1 MKKIIAV
8 IIAVAL
14 ITTMFIACSKQSD
27 TTDAEG
33 NDIVTE
39 VVTDENGET
48 VTEVVT
54 DENGETVTE
63 TVTKK
68 VTTADGT
75 VETVT
80 KTVPVTEAVTRIT
93 TTNKSTTKKT
103 GDSSSGSSSSN
114 NKSSGGTS
122 SNNTTTKKNTT
133 TSKPTTTKRPS
144 TTKPAATKPSTT
156 KPAATKPA
164 TTKPTTTVHTHNW
177 VAQTKTETTYEWE
190 NHVFCNGCGMDLTEE
205 SRKLGMNYA
214 LFQMKHCRGDGVTP
228 CPETLGECGEA
239 HHEQVKVAT
248 GTKTVITGYKCPTCG
263 ATKSA

>member
-8 IIAVAL
+8 IMAAAL

-48 VTEVVT
+48 VTE
-54 DENGETVTE
+54 TVTE
-63 TVTKK
+63 KI
-68 VTTADGT
+68 TTADGT

-103 GDSSSGSSSSN
+103 GGSSSN

-133 TSKPTTTKRPS
+133 TSKPTTTKQ
-144 TTKPAATKPSTT
+144 PSTT

-177 VAQTKTETTYEWE
+177 VAQTKTETTYTWE
-190 NHVFCNGCGMDLTEE
+190 QHAICNGCGMDLTEGARE
-205 SRKLGMNYA
+205 HGISVG
-214 LFQMKHCRGDGVTP
+214 LFHMKHYRGDGVP
-228 CPETLGECGEA
+228 ECPKTLGNYSTY
-239 HHEQVKVAT
+239 HYEQVKVAT
-248 GTKTVITGYKCPTCG
+248 GTKTVITGYKCSTCG

>member
-8 IIAVAL
+8 IMAAAL

-144 TTKPAATKPSTT
+144 TTKPVTTKPSTT

-164 TTKPTTTVHTHNW
+164 TTKPATTVHTHNW
-177 VAQTKTETTYEWE
+177 VAQTKTETTYKWE
-190 NHVFCNGCGMDLTEE
+190 NHAFCNGCGMDLPEGAREYGMTV
-205 SRKLGMNYA
+205 SMFGARHCLG
-214 LFQMKHCRGDGVTP
+214 KGVTP

-239 HHEQVKVAT
+239 IMNKSKLQQVQKQ
-248 GTKTVITGYKCPTCG
+248 
-263 ATKSA
+263 